1 MNTAWVGRFADF
13 VRWVRSSG
21 WRLGA
26 VVGILLLGGCPEM
39 GIAQTASAQPSS
51 AQTSPV
57 PRGATVEL
65 VDAGFEFTEGPVW
78 YRGALLFSDVTA
90 NTVYRWTPDGK
101 TTAFIKPSGHAN
113 GLAVDTS
120 GHLLLAQHE
129 GTVGRWDGRAITTLV
144 RSYGGKR
151 LNSPN
156 DLAVASN
163 GTIYFTDPPYGVDRE
178 ARELS
183 FSGVYRLSPNGD
195 LTLLT
200 KALSRPNGIGLS
212 PNDSTL
218 YVNDSERTLV
228 WAYDI
233 ADNGGIENRHRFAAP
248 RDDGAEGTTDGLE
261 VDANGNVY
269 TTGPG
274 GIWVYGPN
282 GTQRARI
289 AVPKP
294 PTNLAFGGADRT
306 VLFITARPHV
316 YRVSVNVPG
325 AR

>member
-1 MNTAWVGRFADF
+1 MNTAWVGRLTVF
-13 VRWVRSSG
+13 VRWVRSLG
-21 WRLGA
+21 WGGSA
-26 VVGILLLGGCPEM
+26 VVGILLAVGSPELS
-39 GIAQTASAQPSS
+39 T
-51 AQTSPV
+51 AQTSTAQTVPV

-78 YRGALLFSDVTA
+78 YQGTLLFSDVPA
-90 NTVYRWTPDGK
+90 NTVYRWTPGGQ

-120 GHLLLAQHE
+120 GHLLLAQHQ
-129 GTVGRWDGRAITTLV
+129 GTVGRWKQGTVTPLV
-144 RSYGGKR
+144 QAYGGKR

-156 DLAVASN
+156 DLVVAAD
-163 GTIYFTDPPYGVDRE
+163 GTIYFTDPPYGVAQE

-183 FSGVYRLSPNGD
+183 FSGVYRLSSDGD

-233 ADNGGIENRHRFAAP
+233 TEDGEIKNRHRFAAP
-248 RDDGAEGTTDGLE
+248 RDPGTEGTTDGLE

-294 PTNLAFGGADRT
+294 PTNLAFGGADGT
-306 VLFITARPHV
+306 TLYITARPHV

-325 AR
+325 GGS

>member
-1 MNTAWVGRFADF
+1 M
-13 VRWVRSSG
+13 
-21 WRLGA
+21 
-26 VVGILLLGGCPEM
+26 
-39 GIAQTASAQPSS
+39 AQTAAAQK
-51 AQTSPV
+51 APV

-78 YRGALLFSDVTA
+78 HQGALLFSDVSA
-90 NTVYRWTPDGK
+90 NTVYRWTPNGE
-101 TTAFIKPSGHAN
+101 TTALIKPSGHAN

-120 GHLLLAQHE
+120 GHLLLAQHQ
-129 GTVGRWDGRAITTLV
+129 GTVGRWKGGAITTLA
-144 RSYGGKR
+144 RAYGGKR

-156 DLAVASN
+156 DLAVASD
-163 GTIYFTDPPYGVDRE
+163 GTIYFTDPPYGVNQED
-178 ARELS
+178 RELS
-183 FSGVYRLSPNGD
+183 FSGVYRLSSNGD

-200 KALSRPNGIGLS
+200 KALARPNGIGLS

-228 WAYDI
+228 WAYDVT
-233 ADNGGIENRHRFAAP
+233 DDGDLKNRHRFAAP
-248 RDDGAEGTTDGLE
+248 RDQGAGGTTDGLE

-282 GTQRARI
+282 GTRRARI

-294 PTNLAFGGADRT
+294 PTNLAFGGTDGT
-306 VLFITARPHV
+306 TLYITARPHV
-316 YRVSVNVPG
+316 YRVSVNIPG
-325 AR
+325 GS

>member
-1 MNTAWVGRFADF
+1 MDTAWVDRFIALVSWIRAPGWGRVA
-13 VRWVRSSG
+13 
-21 WRLGA
+21 L
-26 VVGILLLGGCPEM
+26 VGGLLLLGGYPES
-39 GIAQTASAQPSS
+39 GAAQTGPEK
-51 AQTSPV
+51 TRPV

-78 YRGALLFSDVTA
+78 YHGGLLFSDVSA
-90 NTVYRWTPDGK
+90 NTVYRWSPGGE
-101 TTAFIKPSGHAN
+101 TTAFINPSGHAN

-129 GTVGRWDGRAITTLV
+129 GSVARWTEGTITTLV
-144 RSYGGKR
+144 QSYGGKR

-156 DLAVASN
+156 DLVVASD
-163 GTIYFTDPPYGVDRE
+163 GTIYFTDPPYGVDQD

-183 FSGVYRLSPNGD
+183 FSGVYRLSASGD

-218 YVNDSERTLV
+218 YVNDSGRTLV

-233 ADNGGIENRHRFAAP
+233 TEDGQIKNRHRFAAP
-248 RDDGAEGTTDGLE
+248 RDQGAEGTTDGLA

-289 AVPKP
+289 AVPKS
-294 PTNLAFGGADRT
+294 PTNLAFGGTDRT
-306 VLFITARPHV
+306 TLYITARPHV

-325 AR
+325 GQ